1 MKSEKCKFPK
11 NSKEHLR
18 SRWTLSRRAKL
29 LFPAWAGIVL
39 LSRKPEPELWMFLL
53 RTKFEFTGVVL
64 YFCFPGTWRHRKR
77 SHLSKLIGA
86 FFNWFSGND
95 VGLRFLGSFLIVQ
108 SANLITLRNR
118 NQRDLKKLKEKK
130 FDTID
135 ARDRRLCFDGW
146 LGGHVFAPRWK
157 LRPKPHP
164 QTSPLQL
171 VSSSWCQVDE
181 IAVENCW
188 ILRQI
193 FNSFQL
199 ESADWIWSRLY
210 LYLAYFRSIRRPCL
224 HSKSFSCP
232 YIFN

>member
-108 SANLITLRNR
+108 SVVI
-118 NQRDLKKLKEKK
+118 
-130 FDTID
+130 
-135 ARDRRLCFDGW
+135 W
-146 LGGHVFAPRWK
+146 
-157 LRPKPHP
+157 
-164 QTSPLQL
+164 SPLETEINVTWKSWRKKNVTPSTRAPDDCVLTVGL
-171 VSSSWCQVDE
+171 VGTYSHLGENWDPNLTPKLLPFNWS
-181 IAVENCW
+181 AVRGVRWTKLLSKTVEFCGKYV
-188 ILRQI
+188 IV
-193 FNSFQL
+193 FN
-199 ESADWIWSRLY
+199 
-210 LYLAYFRSIRRPCL
+210 
-224 HSKSFSCP
+224 
-232 YIFN
+232 